1 MDNLKPNQKLKLALH
16 HLELILSESNILMVG
31 DLELS
36 IDLIKQAIAQ
46 QTNQGKNDGRKQV
59 RKTRP

>member
-1 MDNLKPNQKLKLALH
+1 MTPNQKLKLALH